1 MRYTLVI
8 GNKAYSSWSLRPWL
22 ALVHNGIDFDEILIP
37 LDQPDSKAR
46 ITELSPNARVPALR
60 MGDVTISESIAI
72 LETLAER
79 HPEARLWPEDPTLR
93 ALARAASAEMH
104 AGYTDLRQ
112 CCPYNLKRVRARRLT
127 GGARADVD
135 RITAIWRNL
144 RARAAT
150 RGDFL
155 LGDFGAV
162 DCMFAPIAG
171 RIRSY
176 EIAVDPEAMR
186 YVEAIEALPA
196 FQRWRAEAL
205 SEPWSYP
212 STDDLD

>member
-22 ALVHNGIDFDEILIP
+22 ALVHHGIDFEEILIP
-37 LDQPDSKAR
+37 LDRPDTKAR
-46 ITELSPNARVPALR
+46 LTQLSPNARVPALR

-79 HPEARLWPEDPTLR
+79 HPEAMLWPEDPVLR

-104 AGYTDLRQ
+104 SGFSDLRQ
-112 CCPYNLKRVRARRLT
+112 CCPYNLKRTRARALT
-127 GGARADVD
+127 DAARADIE
-135 RITAIWRNL
+135 RIVAIWKEL
-144 RARAAT
+144 SARAAT

-176 EIAVDPEAMR
+176 GIAVDSAAMR

-196 FQRWRAEAL
+196 FQRWQSEAL
-205 SEPWSYP
+205 EEPWSYP
-212 STDDLD
+212 PTDDLD

>member
-8 GNKAYSSWSLRPWL
+8 GNKCYSSWSLRPWL
-22 ALVHNGIDFDEILIP
+22 ALEHAGIPFDEVVIP
-37 LDQPDSKAR
+37 LGQPDTKAR
-46 ITELSPNARVPALR
+46 LLARSPTGRVPVLVA
-60 MGDVTISESIAI
+60 GSVTIAESIAI

-79 HPEARLWPEDPTLR
+79 HPGARLWPEDPDAR

-104 AGYTDLRQ
+104 SGFADLRR
-112 CCPYNLKRVRARRLT
+112 CCPYNLKRRRARTLT
-127 GGARADVD
+127 PEARADVD
-135 RITAIWRNL
+135 RVTALWREL
-144 RARAAT
+144 RARAVT

-162 DCMFAPIAG
+162 DCMFAPVAG

-176 EIAVDPEAMR
+176 EIPVGPEAMS

-196 FQRWRAEAL
+196 FVRWRGAAL
-205 SEPWSYP
+205 EEPWSY
-212 STDDLD
+212 SATDTID